1 MEKTR
6 RRRRNISLDAK
17 IQRAQDAVMKAR
29 ERYEKATADLKRLL
43 AVRRDRQQR
52 QLMDA
57 LEKSGRSFEE
67 VMRFL
72 DA

>member
-6 RRRRNISLDAK
+6 CRRRNISLVAK

-29 ERYEKATADLKRLL
+29 ERYEKPTADLKRLL
-43 AVRRDRQQR
+43 AVRLDRQQR

>member
-6 RRRRNISLDAK
+6 HRRRNISLDDRIRK
-17 IQRAQDAVMKAR
+17 AQDIVLKAR
-29 ERYEKATADLKRLL
+29 ERHEKATAELKRLL

-57 LEKSGRSFEE
+57 LEKSGHTFEE

-72 DA
+72 EA